1 MIINNLPG
9 ALLGG
14 VLLGLSA
21 LMVLVLNGRIAGVSG
36 IFAGFL
42 NLKPND
48 ISWRGAFLAGLLL
61 GGVALMQWMPSTM
74 QVVTSAGT
82 GKIILAGLLVGF
94 GTRMGSG
101 CTSGHGICGL
111 GRLSP
116 RSAIAVLT
124 FMATGMLSAS
134 FLSSFI

>member
-1 MIINNLPG
+1 LIINNLPG